1 MFKVLLKETSPVN
14 ITTFPLTVALP
25 NASLNAAAEPTST
38 APPLTEQSSPTIKT
52 IQPIN
57 PLFLFILLSLY
68 FLFRHAR
75 NVVSKFILGRKQVET
90 PFILCFPRES
100 SRKRCF
106 LLLPERIVARNT
118 VSRKQS
124 RMRSLRNAVSK
135 SAALTITAVQGVY
148 SRFPP
153 DMIPE
158 TLFPAIF
165 NSLGFEKKSIIRQFF
180 FHLPDR

>member
-1 MFKVLLKETSPVN
+1 MFKVLLKQTTPVN

-100 SRKRCF
+100 SRKRCQKHCF
-106 LLLPERIVARNT
+106 
-118 VSRKQS
+118 RKQS

>member
-1 MFKVLLKETSPVN
+1 MVCAEINPPPVISRVPPVTLIHFASALFFVIEICIPFKSSIVPPVMFKVLLKETSPVN

-118 VSRKQS
+118 VSGS
-124 RMRSLRNAVSK
+124 NHECEVLE
-135 SAALTITAVQGVY
+135 TP
-148 SRFPP
+148 FPRAP
-153 DMIPE
+153 
-158 TLFPAIF
+158 
-165 NSLGFEKKSIIRQFF
+165 
-180 FHLPDR
+180 H